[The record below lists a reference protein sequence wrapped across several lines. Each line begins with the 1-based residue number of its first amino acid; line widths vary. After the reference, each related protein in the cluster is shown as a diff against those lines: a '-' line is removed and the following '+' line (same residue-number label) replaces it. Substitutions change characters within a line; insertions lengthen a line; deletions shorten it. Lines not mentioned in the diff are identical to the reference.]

1 MISVNYC
8 KIDSHLKNHLNL
20 GWIMNLS
27 SNVIAI
33 IGLGYV
39 GLPLAVEFGKSRP
52 VIGFDINKK
61 RIAELKGA
69 VDNTLEVTS
78 EELKLAKLLTYSAE
92 VEALNQ
98 AQVYI
103 ITVPT
108 PIDSAN
114 RPDLNPLVKASETV
128 GKSLKKG
135 DVVIYESTVYP
146 GCTEEV
152 CVPTL
157 EKYSGL
163 KFNVDFYCGY
173 SPERINPG
181 DKVNTLTKIKKI
193 TSGSTPEVA
202 DAVDALYASIITAG
216 THKAA
221 NIKVAE
227 AAKVIENTQRDLNI
241 ALVNELSVLFNRLD
255 IDTIEVLEAAGTKWN
270 FLPFRP
276 GMVGG
281 HCIGVDP
288 YYLTHK
294 AEEVGYHPQIISAGR
309 RMNDNMARYAARN
322 VTKLMLKNGIDVARS
337 KVGVMG
343 ITFKEDC
350 PDIRNSKV
358 VDMIREFEAWGVN
371 VVVTDPYA
379 DADEVMHEYGVKLG
393 AMDDLEKVDAL
404 VVAVAH
410 QEYRQMGLVGLKKML
425 ASDKPVLG
433 DLKALFD
440 RHEAEKLGLT
450 VFRF

>member
-1 MISVNYC
+1 M
-8 KIDSHLKNHLNL
+8 KLN
-20 GWIMNLS
+20 NS
-27 SNVIAI
+27 TIAV

-39 GLPLAVEFGKSRP
+39 GLPLAVEFGKKRV
-52 VIGFDINKK
+52 VIGFDINVK
-61 RIAELKGA
+61 RIADLESGL
-69 VDNTLEVTS
+69 DHTLEISS
-78 EELKLAKLLTYSAE
+78 EELAYAKQLSFTSYIAKLKA
-92 VEALNQ
+92 
-98 AQVYI
+98 AQVFI
-103 ITVPT
+103 VTVPT

-114 RPDLNPLVKASETV
+114 RHDLTPLIKASEIV

-152 CVPTL
+152 CVPSL
-157 EKYSGL
+157 EKHSGL
-163 KFNVDFYCGY
+163 KFNMDFYCGY

-202 DAVDALYASIITAG
+202 DAVDGLYASIITAG

-221 NIKVAE
+221 SIKVAE

-294 AEEVGYHPQIISAGR
+294 AEEVGYHPQIIAAGR

-322 VTKLMLKNGIDVARS
+322 VIKLMLKNGMDVARS

-358 VDMIREFEAWGVN
+358 VDLIKEFEAWGVR
-371 VVVTDPYA
+371 VVVVDPYA
-379 DADEVMHEYGVKLG
+379 DTDEVMHEYGVKLG
-393 AMDDLEKVDAL
+393 TMDNLEQVDAL
-404 VVAVAH
+404 VVAVGH
-410 QEYRQMGLVGLKKML
+410 QAYRNMGLSGLKKML
-425 ASDKPVLG
+425 GSDKPVLG
-433 DLKALFD
+433 DLKALYD